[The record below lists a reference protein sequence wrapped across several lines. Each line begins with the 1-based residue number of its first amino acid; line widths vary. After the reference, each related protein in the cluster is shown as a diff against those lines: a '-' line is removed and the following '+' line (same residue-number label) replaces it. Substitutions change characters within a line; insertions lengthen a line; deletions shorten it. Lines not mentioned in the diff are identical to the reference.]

1 MLDFN
6 IGVGLKLFWKNNFLS
21 RPRNVK
27 ILYQSWLILV
37 QFSENGCVIYLSD
50 LRCLIILEQY
60 NLLQVQWTFPH
71 QIRCS
76 SE

>member
-27 ILYQSWLILV
+27 ILYQSWLFMVLFSKDGCVVYLFDITISHDNQEV
-37 QFSENGCVIYLSD
+37 QFTPSIMVFIPSKS
-50 LRCLIILEQY
+50 
-60 NLLQVQWTFPH
+60 VQ
-71 QIRCS
+71 
-76 SE
+76 